1 VKKICCHTF
10 LCSHKFHII
19 EHYFSFEVL
28 KKKIWANFQRII
40 ELLPKKFSL
49 SSQKYECGIRYPGSG
64 KKPIPDPGSRGQK
77 GTGSRIRI
85 RNTDDR
91 ALSVREFIGEWELRL
106 ARAVHA
112 GCHYSDAVLAFK
124 LLERA
129 NLEKAELEL
138 GKNQWSLT

>member
-1 VKKICCHTF
+1 MISSASEWPNTNASDVDVAPRQNHAANTCYSYKSSVTSPDRTDNKVEEEEENIT
-10 LCSHKFHII
+10 LMTAWESYK
-19 EHYFSFEVL
+19 EFE
-28 KKKIWANFQRII
+28 
-40 ELLPKKFSL
+40 EYS
-49 SSQKYECGIRYPGSG
+49 YY
-64 KKPIPDPGSRGQK
+64 
-77 GTGSRIRI
+77 
-85 RNTDDR
+85 DR

-138 GKNQWSLT
+138 GKNQGVFDLEKKVV